1 MSWADARGCV
11 AVSRIHPLVAAS
23 RATARRRAKGVARK
37 TPTRG
42 SSGGRNAAAAAA
54 ATRVREA
61 QSDDAEAIG
70 AFDEEYT
77 ASKARDEI
85 TRAISRV
92 HVALDE
98 TDLVGWLAAWHV
110 PPHELQII
118 QITVS
123 PAKRRRGIGRLLLQT
138 ALEAYGPSVEQ
149 VVLEVRED
157 NAAAISLYERHG
169 FERVGPVRKNYYKDG
184 CSAVNMRLPT
194 DRDGS
199 LVEVSS
205 R

>member
-1 MSWADARGCV
+1 MWADARV
-11 AVSRIHPLVAAS
+11 DVSHIHPLVAAS
-23 RATARRRAKGVARK
+23 RATTRRRAKGAARK

-42 SSGGRNAAAAAA
+42 TSGGCNAAAA

-92 HVALDE
+92 YVALDE

-169 FERVGPVRKNYYKDG
+169 FERAGPVRKNYYKDG
-184 CSAVNMRLPT
+184 CSAVNMRLAT

-199 LVEVSS
+199 LVH
-205 R
+205 